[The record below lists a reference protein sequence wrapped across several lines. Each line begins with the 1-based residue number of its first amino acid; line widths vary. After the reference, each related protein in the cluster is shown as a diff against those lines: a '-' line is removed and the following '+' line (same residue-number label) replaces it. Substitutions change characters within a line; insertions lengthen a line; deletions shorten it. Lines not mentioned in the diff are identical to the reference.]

1 MLQKLQ
7 AFLDGYKPAILVSHR
22 YENAFLEKL
31 QPLGYPHTIQ
41 YELEDFDDPTI
52 LFDRGTLFFQN
63 QSMMTEYLEEIH
75 NATSHDQENMI
86 LGKYLGY
93 PPIAS
98 DYFINYFWKDKL
110 KEKNACFNYA
120 GIQFAGNIDDKNAI
134 CDWLWSNINISPQPV
149 EVEFN
154 GVTMLLEPTVVTV

>member
-22 YENAFLEKL
+22 YENDFLQQL
-31 QPLGYPHTIQ
+31 LPLDYPHILQ
-41 YELEDFDDPTI
+41 YELEDFDDPSI
-52 LFDRGTLFFQN
+52 MFDRGTLFFQN
-63 QSMMTEYLEEIH
+63 QSMMDKYLEEIH

-110 KEKNACFNYA
+110 KEKNAGFNYA
-120 GIQFAGNIDDKNAI
+120 GIRFAGNVDDTDAI
-134 CDWLWSNINISPQPV
+134 CDWLWSNIATTPKPV
-149 EVEFN
+149 EIDYQNKIKLIEPAI
-154 GVTMLLEPTVVTV
+154 VT